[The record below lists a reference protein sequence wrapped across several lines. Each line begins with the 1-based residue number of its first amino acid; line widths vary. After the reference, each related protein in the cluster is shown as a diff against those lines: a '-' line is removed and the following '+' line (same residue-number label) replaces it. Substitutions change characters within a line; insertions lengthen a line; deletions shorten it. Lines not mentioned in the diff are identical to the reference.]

1 MVRRKNVLIVVCI
14 GLLFSI
20 SIYAQTVESVFVKYS
35 ENKEFR
41 YVSISKGMI
50 NLATLFGKE
59 DAGNDQMLS
68 RVDGM
73 KVLTLKS
80 FRSSPISKAFFMDV
94 EKTLSSE
101 PPFESLMEAREK
113 GVFTRVLNRTSKK
126 NKTDILII
134 SKSDSVQHFIW
145 LNGTIS
151 IQELQKM
158 IKK

>member
-1 MVRRKNVLIVVCI
+1 MLRRKKAIVFVCI
-14 GLLFSI
+14 GLFLSFSLV
-20 SIYAQTVESVFVKYS
+20 AQTVESVFDKYA
-35 ENKEFR
+35 ENKDFR

-50 NLATLFGKE
+50 NLASLFGKE
-59 DAGNDQMLS
+59 DAGNEQMLS

-80 FRSSPISKAFFMDV
+80 LRKSAISKVFFTDV
-94 EKTLSSE
+94 EKILSSD

-113 GVFTRVLNRTSKK
+113 GVFTRVLNRSTKK

-145 LNGTIS
+145 LSGNIS
-151 IQELQKM
+151 TQELQQM
-158 IKK
+158 IKR